1 MFSKQ
6 LNGKCQVKTLTI
18 IVLLMAGANSFAS
31 EVLCNGIQL
40 PDVWPPNQQTIVF
53 NLHPGLINK
62 SAFEHMQQLKKSS
75 TSERYD
81 IGLAAIFSYLNMS
94 REQCKAKI
102 ETFLSLSEQY
112 DIPIV
117 VQLDGEQWWQGRPD
131 LWNWWNPAGAGYNP
145 ENRKNVEWT
154 GWGPEHAI
162 KIAWRNWGRQIRVL
176 PPPNFMSPD
185 YRKACHD
192 EMRIMV
198 PLVMDWYKK
207 LPPEKKHLFIGIKL
221 GWESAIGTNSF
232 YYPNGN
238 DLKGK
243 PASNDPKT
251 GLKANEVP
259 GRGVKAIGY
268 ASVKTADI
276 AHSGELLESDL
287 AEVVARHLND
297 LCYLASR
304 MKVPR
309 DKLFTHVAG
318 WKKEELLYDAALN
331 KYSCPG
337 FSFYSYAKDPADDK
351 GAGRVIKKSDAP
363 HWAAVEWLS
372 GGDKQAWKNAID
384 RTLADPKCRYM
395 CIFNYRPVKDNKA
408 AMEAIQEK
416 IGVKKR

>member
-1 MFSKQ
+1 
-6 LNGKCQVKTLTI
+6 
-18 IVLLMAGANSFAS
+18 
-31 EVLCNGIQL
+31 
-40 PDVWPPNQQTIVF
+40 
-53 NLHPGLINK
+53 
-62 SAFEHMQQLKKSS
+62 
-75 TSERYD
+75 
-81 IGLAAIFSYLNMS
+81 
-94 REQCKAKI
+94 
-102 ETFLSLSEQY
+102 
-112 DIPIV
+112 
-117 VQLDGEQWWQGRPD
+117 
-131 LWNWWNPAGAGYNP
+131 
-145 ENRKNVEWT
+145 
-154 GWGPEHAI
+154 
-162 KIAWRNWGRQIRVL
+162 
-176 PPPNFMSPD
+176 MSPD

-221 GWESAIGTNSF
+221 GWESAIGVNSF